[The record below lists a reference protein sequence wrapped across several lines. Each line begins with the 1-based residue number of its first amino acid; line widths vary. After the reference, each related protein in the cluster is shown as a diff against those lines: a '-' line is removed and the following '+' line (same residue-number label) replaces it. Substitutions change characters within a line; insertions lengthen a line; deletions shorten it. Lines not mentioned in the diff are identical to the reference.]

1 MHYIPANPLKNPSY
15 DYWLSVSRSIYTDDL
30 ADKMVIGIYT
40 VYVHNGKVYV
50 MPALTPQWVEFDV
63 NNKLYENIEQ
73 LKDYK
78 LNINIETKGKE
89 AIISFDYINASKSP
103 FFEDFFIERTYVNA
117 VYVDGSWKISGG
129 DYVDMI
135 LDKYF
140 DELN

>member
-1 MHYIPANPLKNPSY
+1 
-15 DYWLSVSRSIYTDDL
+15 
-30 ADKMVIGIYT
+30 MVIGIYT

-103 FFEDFFIERTYVNA
+103 FL
-117 VYVDGSWKISGG
+117 KISLLKEHMLTLFMWTAPGR
-129 DYVDMI
+129 
-135 LDKYF
+135 
-140 DELN
+140 

>member
-89 AIISFDYINASKSP
+89 AIISFDYIKCIEKS
-103 FFEDFFIERTYVNA
+103 FF
-117 VYVDGSWKISGG
+117 
-129 DYVDMI
+129 
-135 LDKYF
+135 
-140 DELN
+140 